1 MEEFTMKRR
10 MIAMS
15 LVMAYCLVAN
25 IAMAAG
31 MNSSESI
38 VGRFGVTGRFGFL
51 VPADNSTVGTG
62 VVIGRGNSDVGFIG
76 GGGFIFG
83 FADNIAADFE
93 VTHASFGTDTSTS
106 FDTTDFSLGVQ
117 YRFLNLPIRH
127 LVPYAGIGVD
137 ILVNG
142 ANNGQDV
149 DTVAGM
155 HIKGGMDYFLMR
167 QLALTSELK
176 GVIAPNADIKSG
188 GAKVGEF
195 DPDSFSMTF
204 GVRYFFN

>member
-1 MEEFTMKRR
+1 MKRS
-10 MIAMS
+10 MIAVS
-15 LVMAYCLVAN
+15 LLMACCLVADY
-25 IAMAAG
+25 AMAAG
-31 MNSSESI
+31 LNGSDSI
-38 VGRFGVTGRFGFL
+38 VGRFGVTGRLGFL
-51 VPADNSTVGTG
+51 VPADNGTVSTG
-62 VVIGRGNSDVGFIG
+62 VVIGRGNSDVGFVG

-93 VTHASFGTDTSTS
+93 ITHSSFGTDTSTS

-117 YRFLNLPIRH
+117 YRFLDLPVRH
-127 LVPYAGIGVD
+127 LIPYAGIGVD

-142 ANNGQDV
+142 ANNGLDV

-155 HIKGGMDYFLMR
+155 HVKGGVDYFLMR
-167 QLALTSELK
+167 QFALTSEIK

-188 GAKVGEF
+188 SGKVGEF